1 MRQGHRTGS
10 DCGAQLAGR
19 GRIVNVSSV
28 VGMTGNVG
36 QANYAAAKAGLIGLS
51 KSAAK
56 ELASRQI
63 TVNAVAPGYV
73 ISNMTAGVRDMDKVV
88 GSIPLGRMGTVAEVA
103 GLVRFLA
110 VDPSAAYITGQTFVI
125 DGGMTL

>member
-1 MRQGHRTGS
+1 
-10 DCGAQLAGR
+10 
-19 GRIVNVSSV
+19 
-28 VGMTGNVG
+28 MTGNVG